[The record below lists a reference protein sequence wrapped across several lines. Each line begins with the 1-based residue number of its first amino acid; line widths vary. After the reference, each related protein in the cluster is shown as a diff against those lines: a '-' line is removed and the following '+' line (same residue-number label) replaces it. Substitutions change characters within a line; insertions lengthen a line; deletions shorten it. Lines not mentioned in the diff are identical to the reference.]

1 MLLECDGGQQPSH
14 LLSCVINL
22 QEKTKKHKTHF
33 VHYLNVLF
41 VHAAIIQEK
50 MIVKV

>member
-1 MLLECDGGQQPSH
+1 MR
-14 LLSCVINL
+14 
-22 QEKTKKHKTHF
+22 HKFTGEDKETQSIYILMFENAVLRHF